1 LADQN
6 LVADLDRTMTVEKA
20 VVAGWQRVQGCHS
33 DGEARVFAQALARKR
48 VRVALPDDFTAF
60 IRGLQNRIKEKHDRQ
75 SPEGQ
80 ALRSLREIRVRAS
93 PSWASDEVSL
103 FIWFIKDDSSLCPEG
118 IGWDG
123 LCASWL
129 GFVQS
134 SGRFKEVAGVVA
146 ELEDISARE
155 YVDSDPLDLDHLS
168 IGLSEGQGDET

>member
-1 LADQN
+1 
-6 LVADLDRTMTVEKA
+6 MTVEKA

-33 DGEARVFAQALARKR
+33 DDEARVFAQALARKR

-60 IRGLQNRIKEKHDRQ
+60 IRGLQNRIKEKH
-75 SPEGQ
+75 E
-80 ALRSLREIRVRAS
+80 AS